1 MPQGIRIQMR
11 ANEFHGWK
19 NKEVSPW
26 VKTLRDLPHVTCI
39 DSLNIANKN
48 TQRMNAGNM
57 NPCTQEKQKKF
68 K

>member
-26 VKTLRDLPHVTCI
+26 VKSLRDLPHVKCI
-39 DSLNIANKN
+39 GPLNIANKN
-48 TQRMNAGNM
+48 PPRSVLNAENM
-57 NPCTQEKQKKF
+57 NPKEKQF